1 MMKVE
6 ETKVTQKHQ
15 TSIPKNVRKYLDVK
29 PGQSVRWHVVK
40 GMVVVDV
47 HRKVL
52 EPVEFLTSQVRL
64 KLDAVKL
71 VEGTREAFG

>member
-1 MMKVE
+1 MKVE

-15 TSIPKNVRKYLDVK
+15 TSIPKQIRKYLKVK

-47 HRKVL
+47 HRKVQ
-52 EPVEFLTSQVRL
+52 EPVKFLTSQIQL
-64 KLDAVKL
+64 DLDAVKL
-71 VEGTREAFG
+71 VKETRAAFG

>member
-1 MMKVE
+1 MKVE

-15 TSIPKNVRKYLDVK
+15 TSIPKQIRKYLKVK

-47 HRKVL
+47 HRKIQ
-52 EPVEFLTSQVRL
+52 EPVKFLTSQIQL
-64 KLDAVKL
+64 DLDAVKL
-71 VEGTREAFG
+71 VKETRAAFG

>member
-1 MMKVE
+1 MKLE

-15 TSIPKNVRKYLDVK
+15 TSIPKGVRKYLGVR
-29 PGQSVRWHVVK
+29 PGQSVRWHVVR

-47 HRKVL
+47 HRKVPD
-52 EPVEFLTSQVRL
+52 PVEFLTSQVRL

-71 VEGTREAFG
+71 VEETREAF